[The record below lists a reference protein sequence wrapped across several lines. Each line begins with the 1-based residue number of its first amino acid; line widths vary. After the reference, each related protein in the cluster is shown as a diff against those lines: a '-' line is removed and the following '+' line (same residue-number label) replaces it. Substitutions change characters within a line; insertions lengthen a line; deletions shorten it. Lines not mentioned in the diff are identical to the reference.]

1 MKEKIMIIEDN
12 RTIRGELCVFF
23 EKNEFTPVE
32 TGDFTTVE
40 QVVAA
45 VRKAEPKL
53 ILLDINLEEIS
64 GFDVCREIRK
74 WSDTPIL
81 FVTARE
87 RDVDELCAME
97 CGGDDY
103 IRKPY
108 SLAIL
113 LAKVKRMLQRADSM
127 AEEIVVGKV
136 HLHIVQAQICYRE
149 QVLELSKNELKILYF
164 LFRSRGEA
172 VAKDALIEYLWENKF
187 FVDENILNVNLS
199 RLRKRLG
206 DIGLK
211 TLIQTVPKYGYRIE
225 TESER

>member
-45 VRKAEPKL
+45 VRKVEPKL

-74 WSDTPIL
+74 WSGTPIL

-127 AEEIVVGKV
+127 AEEIVVGEV

-211 TLIQTVPKYGYRIE
+211 TLIQTVPKYGHRIE

>member
-45 VRKAEPKL
+45 VRKVEPKL

-74 WSDTPIL
+74 WSGTPIL

-113 LAKVKRMLQRADSM
+113 LAKVKRMLLRADSM
-127 AEEIVVGKV
+127 AEQIVVGEV

>member
-1 MKEKIMIIEDN
+1 MKEKI
-12 RTIRGELCVFF
+12 
-23 EKNEFTPVE
+23 
-32 TGDFTTVE
+32 E

-45 VRKAEPKL
+45 VRKVEPKL

-64 GFDVCREIRK
+64 GFDVCREIRR
-74 WSDTPIL
+74 WSGTPIL

-127 AEEIVVGKV
+127 AEEIVVGEV

>member
-45 VRKAEPKL
+45 VRKVEPKL

-74 WSDTPIL
+74 WSGTPIL

-108 SLAIL
+108 ILAIL

-127 AEEIVVGKV
+127 AEEIVVGEV

>member
-103 IRKPY
+103 VRKPY

-127 AEEIVVGKV
+127 AEEIVVGEV
-136 HLHIVQAQICYRE
+136 RLHIVQAQICYRE

-211 TLIQTVPKYGYRIE
+211 TLIQMVPKYGYRIE

>member
-127 AEEIVVGKV
+127 AEEIVGGEV

>member
-1 MKEKIMIIEDN
+1 M
-12 RTIRGELCVFF
+12 FF

-45 VRKAEPKL
+45 VRKVEPKL

-74 WSDTPIL
+74 WSGTPIL

-127 AEEIVVGKV
+127 AEEIVVGEV

-149 QVLELSKNELKILYF
+149 QVLELSNNELKILYF

>member
-45 VRKAEPKL
+45 VRKVEPKL

-74 WSDTPIL
+74 WSGTPIL

-127 AEEIVVGKV
+127 AEEIVVGEV

-172 VAKDALIEYLWENKF
+172 VAKDALIEYLRENKF

>member
-45 VRKAEPKL
+45 VRKVEPKL

-74 WSDTPIL
+74 WSGTPIL

-127 AEEIVVGKV
+127 AEEIVVGEV

-164 LFRSRGEA
+164 LFRSRGEV

>member
-45 VRKAEPKL
+45 VRKVEPKL

-74 WSDTPIL
+74 WSGTPIL

-127 AEEIVVGKV
+127 AEEIVVGEV

-211 TLIQTVPKYGYRIE
+211 TLIQTVPI
-225 TESER
+225 T

>member
-127 AEEIVVGKV
+127 AEEIVVGEV

-225 TESER
+225 PESER

>member
-45 VRKAEPKL
+45 VRKVEPKL
-53 ILLDINLEEIS
+53 FLLDINLEEIS

-74 WSDTPIL
+74 WSGTPIL

-127 AEEIVVGKV
+127 AEEIVVGEV

>member
-12 RTIRGELCVFF
+12 RTIRGELYVFF

-45 VRKAEPKL
+45 VRKVEPKL

-74 WSDTPIL
+74 WSGTPIL

-127 AEEIVVGKV
+127 AEEIVVGEV

>member
-1 MKEKIMIIEDN
+1 M
-12 RTIRGELCVFF
+12 
-23 EKNEFTPVE
+23 
-32 TGDFTTVE
+32 
-40 QVVAA
+40 
-45 VRKAEPKL
+45 
-53 ILLDINLEEIS
+53 LDINLEEIS

-74 WSDTPIL
+74 WSGTPIL

-127 AEEIVVGKV
+127 AEEIVVGEV

-211 TLIQTVPKYGYRIE
+211 TLIQTVPNTD
-225 TESER
+225 TELRQKVRDR

>member
-127 AEEIVVGKV
+127 AEEIVVGEV

-187 FVDENILNVNLS
+187 LVDENILNVNLS

>member
-45 VRKAEPKL
+45 VRKVEPKL

-74 WSDTPIL
+74 WSGTPIL

-127 AEEIVVGKV
+127 AEEIVVGEV

-172 VAKDALIEYLWENKF
+172 VAKDALIGYLWENKF

>member
-45 VRKAEPKL
+45 VRKVEPKL

-74 WSDTPIL
+74 WSGTPIL

-127 AEEIVVGKV
+127 AEEIVVGEG

-149 QVLELSKNELKILYF
+149 LVLELSKNELKILYF

-172 VAKDALIEYLWENKF
+172 VEKDALIEYLWENKF

>member
-45 VRKAEPKL
+45 VRKVEPKL

-74 WSDTPIL
+74 WSGTPIL

-127 AEEIVVGKV
+127 AEEIVVGEV

-206 DIGLK
+206 AIGLK

>member
-1 MKEKIMIIEDN
+1 M
-12 RTIRGELCVFF
+12 
-23 EKNEFTPVE
+23 E

-45 VRKAEPKL
+45 VRKVEPKL

-74 WSDTPIL
+74 WSGTPIL

-127 AEEIVVGKV
+127 AEEIVVGEV

>member
-12 RTIRGELCVFF
+12 ETIREELVVFF
-23 EKNEFTPVE
+23 EKHEFVPVE
-32 TGDFTTVE
+32 TRDFTTVA
-40 QVVAA
+40 QVACA
-45 VRKAEPKL
+45 VREAEPQL

-87 RDVDELCAME
+87 RDVDELRAME

-113 LAKVKRMLQRADSM
+113 LAKVRRMLQRAENM
-127 AEEIVVGKV
+127 AEEIVLGEV
-136 HLHIVQAQICYRE
+136 HLHIVQGQICYRN

-172 VAKDALIEYLWENKF
+172 VTKDALIEYLWENTF

-206 DIGLK
+206 EIGLK

-225 TESER
+225 TQGEK

>member
-45 VRKAEPKL
+45 VRKVEPKL

-74 WSDTPIL
+74 WSGTPIL

-127 AEEIVVGKV
+127 AEEIVVGEV

-149 QVLELSKNELKILYF
+149 QGAGI
-164 LFRSRGEA
+164 
-172 VAKDALIEYLWENKF
+172 
-187 FVDENILNVNLS
+187 
-199 RLRKRLG
+199 
-206 DIGLK
+206 
-211 TLIQTVPKYGYRIE
+211 IQK
-225 TESER
+225 

>member
-127 AEEIVVGKV
+127 AEEIVVGEV

-164 LFRSRGEA
+164 LFRIFGEA

>member
-40 QVVAA
+40 QVVVA
-45 VRKAEPKL
+45 VRKVEPKL

-74 WSDTPIL
+74 WSGTPIL

-127 AEEIVVGKV
+127 AEEIVVGEV

>member
-45 VRKAEPKL
+45 VRKVEPKL

-74 WSDTPIL
+74 WSGTPIL

-127 AEEIVVGKV
+127 AEEIVVGEV

-164 LFRSRGEA
+164 LFRSRGEG

>member
-23 EKNEFTPVE
+23 EKNEFMPVE

-103 IRKPY
+103 VRKPY

-127 AEEIVVGKV
+127 AEEIVVGEV
-136 HLHIVQAQICYRE
+136 RLHIVQAQICYRE

-211 TLIQTVPKYGYRIE
+211 TLIQMVPKYGYRIE

>member
-1 MKEKIMIIEDN
+1 M
-12 RTIRGELCVFF
+12 CVF

-127 AEEIVVGKV
+127 AEEIVVGEV

>member
-40 QVVAA
+40 QFVAA

-113 LAKVKRMLQRADSM
+113 LAKVKRMLQRADSK
-127 AEEIVVGKV
+127 AEEIVVGEV

>member
-45 VRKAEPKL
+45 VRKVEPKL

-74 WSDTPIL
+74 WSGTPIL

-127 AEEIVVGKV
+127 AEEIVVGEV

-149 QVLELSKNELKILYF
+149 QVLELSKNELKILYI

>member
-1 MKEKIMIIEDN
+1 M
-12 RTIRGELCVFF
+12 FF

>member
-45 VRKAEPKL
+45 VRKVEPKL

-74 WSDTPIL
+74 WSGTPIL

-127 AEEIVVGKV
+127 AEEIVVGEV

-225 TESER
+225 TDR

>member
-45 VRKAEPKL
+45 VRKVEPKL
-53 ILLDINLEEIS
+53 SLLDIKLEEIS
-64 GFDVCREIRK
+64 GFDVGREIRK
-74 WSDTPIL
+74 WSGTPIL

-127 AEEIVVGKV
+127 AEEIVVGEV

>member
-45 VRKAEPKL
+45 VRKVEPKL

-64 GFDVCREIRK
+64 GFDVCREILK
-74 WSDTPIL
+74 WSGTPIL

-127 AEEIVVGKV
+127 AEEIVVGEV

>member
-45 VRKAEPKL
+45 VRKVEPKL

-74 WSDTPIL
+74 WSGTPIL

-127 AEEIVVGKV
+127 AEEIAVGEV

>member
-1 MKEKIMIIEDN
+1 M
-12 RTIRGELCVFF
+12 FF

-45 VRKAEPKL
+45 VRKVEPKL

-74 WSDTPIL
+74 WSGTPIL

-127 AEEIVVGKV
+127 AEEIVVGEV

>member
-23 EKNEFTPVE
+23 EKNEFTTVE

-45 VRKAEPKL
+45 VRKVEPKL

-74 WSDTPIL
+74 WSGTPIL

-127 AEEIVVGKV
+127 AEEIVVGEV

>member
-1 MKEKIMIIEDN
+1 M
-12 RTIRGELCVFF
+12 FF

-127 AEEIVVGKV
+127 AEEIVVGEV

-225 TESER
+225 TERER

>member
-45 VRKAEPKL
+45 VRKVEPKL

-74 WSDTPIL
+74 WSGTPIL

-127 AEEIVVGKV
+127 AEEIVVGEG

>member
-1 MKEKIMIIEDN
+1 M
-12 RTIRGELCVFF
+12 
-23 EKNEFTPVE
+23 
-32 TGDFTTVE
+32 
-40 QVVAA
+40 
-45 VRKAEPKL
+45 
-53 ILLDINLEEIS
+53 LDINLEEIS
-64 GFDVCREIRK
+64 GFDVCREIRNGRVRR
-74 WSDTPIL
+74 IL

-127 AEEIVVGKV
+127 AEEIVVGEV

>member
-32 TGDFTTVE
+32 AGDFTTVE

-127 AEEIVVGKV
+127 AEEIVVGEV

>member
-45 VRKAEPKL
+45 VRKVEPKL

-74 WSDTPIL
+74 WSGTPIL

-127 AEEIVVGKV
+127 AEEIVVGEV
-136 HLHIVQAQICYRE
+136 HLNIVQAQICYRE